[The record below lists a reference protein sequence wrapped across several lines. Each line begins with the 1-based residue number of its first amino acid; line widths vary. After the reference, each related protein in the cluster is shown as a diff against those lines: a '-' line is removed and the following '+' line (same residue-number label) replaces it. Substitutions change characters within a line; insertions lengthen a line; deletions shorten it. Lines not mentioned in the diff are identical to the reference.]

1 MCNFG
6 ETMHTP
12 RSRPITL
19 TFPGAAETLELG
31 LVTRDRVWLSLV
43 LKAWRSIKGANML
56 SNVSV
61 GCTVGVVGFG
71 KKLIDLGRWGKKN
84 RWGIRWKLFGDEYC
98 VCKASKI
105 CLPTYT
111 LLGAANSIET
121 LWVLKHQIYEVLWTV
136 EVFGHQL
143 FISNVSL
150 SHAICFQVLYLKFL
164 PARFLSSDLTTSQW
178 IHLNFWCPSRWLTL
192 SFATNDPH
200 WNQQFSPKNGWLG
213 GPILPSA
220 CWKVAPVA

>member
-1 MCNFG
+1 MQLK
-6 ETMHTP
+6 P
-12 RSRPITL
+12 
-19 TFPGAAETLELG
+19 
-31 LVTRDRVWLSLV
+31 WSLV
-43 LKAWRSIKGANML
+43 LWHVTECGCPWYWKLGDRSKVPICCPTFPLDAPLGL
-56 SNVSV
+56 L
-61 GCTVGVVGFG
+61 GLGTIDWFG
-71 KKLIDLGRWGKKN
+71 MRWGKKN
-84 RWGIRWKLFGDEYC
+84 RWGIRWKLLGDEYC
-98 VCKASKI
+98 VCKACKI

-121 LWVLKHQIYEVLWTV
+121 LWVLRHHIYEVLGTV
-136 EVFGHQL
+136 EVFLHQL
-143 FISNVSL
+143 FLSNVSL
-150 SHAICFQVLYLKFL
+150 SHVICFHVLYLKFL